1 MQPVIIVSGDGG
13 DAEVEGWLLV
23 AKRHLCLQQS
33 VVSIIEIHV
42 TREVTPKYTQGKG
55 KSLTNRRTFTS
66 HVSCGSFVCRNID
79 TPARVAV

>member
-1 MQPVIIVSGDGG
+1 MQPVILVSGDG
-13 DAEVEGWLLV
+13 AEVEGWLLV

-55 KSLTNRRTFTS
+55 K
-66 HVSCGSFVCRNID
+66 V
-79 TPARVAV
+79 